1 MAIVWKIEEIE
12 WINKIGSDEQV
23 ADNIKYSCKAIQDS
37 HTTVVYGNVNL
48 VSENYENISDSDYT
62 TLKNETGVVEYEH
75 EETVN
80 TENIKTHTGTIYRT
94 TSGSY
99 IAYNDLTE
107 SQVITWVKAKLG
119 NTKVSEL
126 EATVEAL
133 LAEDV
138 ATGNTFKHTSS
149 LPW

>member
-23 ADNIKYSCKAIQDS
+23 ADIIKYSCKATQDS
-37 HTTVVYGNVNL
+37 HTTVIYGNVNL
-48 VSENYENISDSDYT
+48 VSENYENMSDSDYL
-62 TLKNETGVVEYEH
+62 TLKSETGLVEYEH
-75 EETVN
+75 QETID
-80 TENIKTHTGTIYRT
+80 TESIKAHTGTVYRT

-99 IAYNDLTE
+99 TAYNDLTE

-133 LAEDV
+133 LTEDID
-138 ATGNTFKHTSS
+138 TGNTFKHTSS